1 MSAIRKQLQ
10 WDDTI
15 DVWPITDTSAVHYK
29 YNPSDS
35 SKILS
40 PVQGTSYG
48 LDHFLNGL
56 VNRMLTTD
64 DIIGAATNVNK
75 GKGILYNTGDSI
87 TNVALPDAG
96 VSNAFVRCTYTTAGA
111 LSLAFTTTTYAGS
124 SSDGGAASAAVKLN
138 GGGAGQ
144 IVYQSGTNVTAFL
157 AAGTDGQALT
167 YDATNNKPKWTSI
180 TSNISTALFVGAS
193 NGTTTTAQSTNGN
206 VHLILQEGSAYTRYC
221 IEGAGRIAVTSNN
234 VGKITITSTDP
245 PNFAV
250 ATAEVAGTAGLVP
263 APAANQL
270 GSLGYY
276 LRADGTWVIPP
287 NDKVTQTA
295 TTTNAAY
302 ELLFSESANNTT
314 TTEGARKTSTL
325 TYNPS
330 TKALTTG
337 GAVNGLT
344 LSQQTTGF
352 KISGGTTSKTLTVGA
367 DYTLGAACAKGIYD
381 KSSATAAG
389 SSGTNL
395 VTERALYYALPTIN
409 GAHTYNSS
417 TTLFAPT
424 SVGTSGQILQS
435 NGSGAPSWVS
445 TENYETVTL
454 STSEAYSLSSS
465 SWSAVST
472 ALSTTSGTYAL
483 YIDDNTNGSYSGVFA
498 IEGGASEKLEEI
510 PLHWATAATTTA
522 DTTRIYAAIKEGKL
536 QLASNDSAAT
546 SYTLTIKYK
555 RII

>member
-1 MSAIRKQLQ
+1 MSAIRKQLR

-15 DVWPITDTSAVHYK
+15 DIWPITDTSAIHYE

-64 DIIGAATNVNK
+64 DIVAAAINVNK
-75 GKGILYNTGDSI
+75 GKGILYNTGSSI
-87 TNVALPDAG
+87 TDVALPG
-96 VSNAFVRCTYTTAGA
+96 PGTSNAFVRCTYTAAGV
-111 LSLAFTTTTYAGS
+111 LSLAFTTTNYAGS
-124 SSDGGAASAAVKLN
+124 SSGDGGAANSANTVN

-157 AAGTDGQALT
+157 LPGTDGQALT

-206 VHLILQEGSAYTRYC
+206 VHLILQEGSTYTRYC

-234 VGKITITSTDP
+234 VGKISITSTDP
-245 PNFAV
+245 PNFGV
-250 ATAEVAGTAGLVP
+250 ATAETAGTAGLVP
-263 APAANQL
+263 APEANQL

-287 NDKVTQTA
+287 NNNVTQTA
-295 TTTNAAY
+295 TTTSASY
-302 ELLFSESANNTT
+302 ELLFSGTADNTT
-314 TTEGARKTSTL
+314 REEGARKTSTL

-330 TKALTTG
+330 TKALSTG
-337 GAVNGLT
+337 GTVNGLT
-344 LSQQTTGF
+344 LSPQTTGF

-367 DYTLGAACAKGIYD
+367 DYTLANACTKSYTD
-381 KSSATAAG
+381 SSSASAI
-389 SSGTNL
+389 GTGTSL
-395 VTERALYYALPTIN
+395 PTERDIYYGLPTIN
-409 GAHTYNSS
+409 GVHNYTSS

-424 SVGTSGQILQS
+424 AVGTSGQILQS

-445 TENYETVTL
+445 TENYTTVTL
-454 STSEAYSLSSS
+454 STSETYNLSSS

-472 ALSTTSGTYAL
+472 SLSTTSGTYAL
-483 YIDDNTNGSYSGVFA
+483 YIDDSTNGSYSGVFS

-510 PLHWATAATTTA
+510 PLHWATATTTTA
-522 DTTRIYAAIKEGKL
+522 DSTRIYAAIKEGKL
-536 QLASNDSAAT
+536 QLASNTSSVT